1 MKPDNDP
8 GLLLLS
14 TWLIVSGLLS
24 LLSVGGAVVG
34 IVVDVIAI
42 AAGIVILI
50 VWRRW
55 PAKVGMLLL
64 AIWLIVSALLSLS
77 GFGFPG
83 SGTVLAV
90 LAVAAGVAILTEDR
104 GSLRASI
111 GTILLCAW
119 LIGRGLLSLLS
130 LGFPGSGTIL
140 ALLAIV
146 AGVLVLLKR

>member
-1 MKPDNDP
+1 VKPNNDL
-8 GLLLLS
+8 GLRLLG

-34 IVVDVIAI
+34 IIVDVLAI
-42 AAGIVILI
+42 AAGVVILI

-55 PAKVGMLLL
+55 PARVGMLLL
-64 AIWLIVSALLSLS
+64 ATWLIVSALLSLLR
-77 GFGFPG
+77 FGFPG

-90 LAVAAGVAILTEDR
+90 LAVAAGVAILTEER
-104 GSLRASI
+104 QGLRASI
-111 GTILLCAW
+111 GTILLCTW

-140 ALLAIV
+140 AVLAIV